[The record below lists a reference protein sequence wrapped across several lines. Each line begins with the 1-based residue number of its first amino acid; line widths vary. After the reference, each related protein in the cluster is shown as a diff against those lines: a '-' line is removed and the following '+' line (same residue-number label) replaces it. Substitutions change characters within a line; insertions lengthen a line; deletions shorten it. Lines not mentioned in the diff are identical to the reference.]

1 MNRFYSIILLLF
13 LSIGPVKALQLGQ
26 ITVDSYLNEPLKAT
40 LPLNNIDVTL
50 IDDIRVNLADE
61 AAYRLLDLS
70 RPHYLTKLKFEVIPG
85 TDTQHTILITSKE
98 RIHEPIMEVL
108 IKVADQ
114 QNIVMRLFTMM
125 MDLREFPVA
134 KAVAVRPAI
143 SAPPIA
149 TQSMDSGTP
158 IANSQDPIAPKILLP
173 KAESS
178 SVKETS
184 TLVDMPSRIQVNN
197 QSLSIIAQD
206 SALHE
211 KYSVYQIM
219 RAFYLLNPDAFWKE
233 NINLLHSGASLVV
246 PDAEFVSEVNRQQAV
261 NFVYSVSS
269 DFPHDTVSSIVQ
281 PLNSSPGQISSKDK
295 VKKERVQS
303 ALQLQPN
310 SDKEFKLSDDIKDD
324 ISTWRSMVDEL
335 KAITQA
341 INSQNKAIQVQNSV
355 IEEMNSRLESK
366 ANDIEQINLR
376 LGALEQVSESV
387 VSTRDIRDVKDD
399 WVAVTQTIDEA
410 QEVSE
415 TKPTMADSASV
426 ELVNGLQTAVV
437 ETGSVK
443 EVNSA
448 PLARQ
453 STMNSDENIPLLT
466 GLTPSLDAPLIIPVP
481 QIIITDTESNG
492 DNGSL
497 ILWGSVIA
505 GIVIFVFLLLNR
517 KSTSSV
523 EPVTQKPEP
532 KRDVSIASVSEP
544 ASKTSKKA
552 KKGVVT
558 NFDDTY
564 DVLQVPVVT
573 SRSKISFELD
583 NEDNIH
589 AEVDLLVAYQ
599 EYEEALNLLSSAR
612 KKFADDYWLDIME
625 LKIHAYSKD
634 VDMFFFKREQ
644 YRDKLSTE
652 YPDAWKK
659 IMRMSEKLTAETG
672 KTAVL

>member
-1 MNRFYSIILLLF
+1 MKRFYSIILLLV
-13 LSIGPVKALQLGQ
+13 LSLGSAHALQLGQ
-26 ITVDSYLNEPLKAT
+26 VNVDSFLNEPLKAS

-50 IDDIRVNLADE
+50 IEDIRVSLADD
-61 AAYRLLDLS
+61 AAYRLLKLS

-85 TDTQHTILITSKE
+85 ADTEHTILITSKE
-98 RIHEPIMEVL
+98 RVHEPIMEVL

-125 MDLREFPVA
+125 MDLREYPVST
-134 KAVAVRPAI
+134 AVAVRP
-143 SAPPIA
+143 SNVAPPIA
-149 TQSMDSGTP
+149 SQSVDEGAPVAVTP
-158 IANSQDPIAPKILLP
+158 VSVTPRPLLP
-173 KAESS
+173 KATSPKVISS
-178 SVKETS
+178 SPKEAS
-184 TLVDMPSRIQVNN
+184 ASVGEPSRIQVNN

-211 KYSVYQIM
+211 RYSVYQIM

-246 PDAEFVSEVNRQQAV
+246 PDAEFVAEVNRQQAV
-261 NFVYSVSS
+261 NFVYSVSR
-269 DFPHDTVSSIVQ
+269 DFPHDTATTVVQ
-281 PLNSSPGQISSKDK
+281 LGDSSPNT
-295 VKKERVQS
+295 KEKEEVQS
-303 ALQLQPN
+303 ALPSQPVSN
-310 SDKEFKLSDDIKDD
+310 KEFKLSDDIKDD

-355 IEEMNSRLESK
+355 IEEMNSRLETK

-376 LGALEQVSESV
+376 LGALEQSSESV

-410 QEVSE
+410 LEVQAGL
-415 TKPTMADSASV
+415 PTSADTESLA
-426 ELVNGLQTAVV
+426 LDNGLQTSVV
-437 ETGSVK
+437 ETVSVN
-443 EVNSA
+443 EIINPSNA
-448 PLARQ
+448 
-453 STMNSDENIPLLT
+453 SDQNIPPLT
-466 GLTPSLDAPLIIPVP
+466 GLTPAQASPLTIPVP
-481 QIIITDTESNG
+481 QIIITDTESDF
-492 DNGSL
+492 DNRSF
-497 ILWGSVIA
+497 IIWGLVIA
-505 GIVIFVFLLLNR
+505 GLVIFVIFMVKR
-517 KSTSSV
+517 KSSARI

-532 KRDVSIASVSEP
+532 KIETSTESAIKP
-544 ASKTSKKA
+544 ATKTSKKA

-564 DVLQVPVVT
+564 DVLQVPVVS

-589 AEVDLLVAYQ
+589 AEIDLLVAYQ
-599 EYEEALNLLSSAR
+599 EYEEALNLLNSAR
-612 KKFADDYWLDIME
+612 KKFADDNWLDIME
-625 LKIHAYSKD
+625 LKVLAYSKD

-644 YRDKLSTE
+644 YRDRLSTE
-652 YPDAWKK
+652 YPEAWQK
-659 IMRMSEKLTAETG
+659 ILQMSEKLTAETG

>member
-1 MNRFYSIILLLF
+1 MKRFYSIILLLV
-13 LSIGPVKALQLGQ
+13 LSLGSAHALQLGQ
-26 ITVDSYLNEPLKAT
+26 VNVDSFLNEPLKAS

-50 IDDIRVNLADE
+50 IEDIRVSLADD
-61 AAYRLLDLS
+61 AAYRLLKLS

-85 TDTQHTILITSKE
+85 ADTEHTILITSKE
-98 RIHEPIMEVL
+98 RVHEPIMEVL

-125 MDLREFPVA
+125 MDLREYPVST
-134 KAVAVRPAI
+134 AVAVHPANV
-143 SAPPIA
+143 APPIA
-149 TQSMDSGTP
+149 SQSVDEGAPVAVTP
-158 IANSQDPIAPKILLP
+158 VSVTPRPLLP
-173 KAESS
+173 KATSPKVISS
-178 SVKETS
+178 SPKEAS
-184 TLVDMPSRIQVNN
+184 ASVGEPSRIQVNN

-211 KYSVYQIM
+211 RYSVYQIM

-246 PDAEFVSEVNRQQAV
+246 PDAEFVAEVNRQQAV
-261 NFVYSVSS
+261 NFVYSVSR
-269 DFPHDTVSSIVQ
+269 DFPHDTATTVVQ
-281 PLNSSPGQISSKDK
+281 RGDSSPNT
-295 VKKERVQS
+295 KEKEEVQS
-303 ALQLQPN
+303 ALPSQPVSN
-310 SDKEFKLSDDIKDD
+310 KEFKLSDDIKDD

-355 IEEMNSRLESK
+355 IEEMNSRLETK

-376 LGALEQVSESV
+376 LGALEQSSESV

-410 QEVSE
+410 LEVQAGL
-415 TKPTMADSASV
+415 PTSADTESLA
-426 ELVNGLQTAVV
+426 LDNGLQTSVV
-437 ETGSVK
+437 ETVSVN
-443 EVNSA
+443 EIINPSNA
-448 PLARQ
+448 
-453 STMNSDENIPLLT
+453 SDQNIPPLT
-466 GLTPSLDAPLIIPVP
+466 GLTPAQASPLTIPVP
-481 QIIITDTESNG
+481 QIIITDTESDF
-492 DNGSL
+492 DNRSF
-497 ILWGSVIA
+497 IIWGLVIA
-505 GIVIFVFLLLNR
+505 GLLIFVIFMVKR
-517 KSTSSV
+517 KSSARI

-532 KRDVSIASVSEP
+532 KIETSTESAIKP
-544 ASKTSKKA
+544 ATKTSKKA

-564 DVLQVPVVT
+564 DVLQVPVVS

-589 AEVDLLVAYQ
+589 AEIDLLVAYQ
-599 EYEEALNLLSSAR
+599 EYEEALNLLNSAR
-612 KKFADDYWLDIME
+612 KKFADDNWLDIME
-625 LKIHAYSKD
+625 LKVLAYSKD

-644 YRDKLSTE
+644 YRDRLSTE
-652 YPDAWKK
+652 YPEAWQK
-659 IMRMSEKLTAETG
+659 ILQMSEKLTAETG